1 MMSFFKG
8 CSGLI
13 ITLLGVTVLSFL
25 MANCSIVDPAEAY
38 ARKIVLHPTEDQI
51 AQVRTEMGLDRPL
64 SFIPAIYTMVRQQ
77 SAWGFWSFLADQ

>member
-1 MMSFFKG
+1 MMSFFKR

-51 AQVRTEMGLDRPL
+51 AQVRTEMGLDRL
-64 SFIPAIYTMVRQQ
+64 YTSNIYN
-77 SAWGFWSFLADQ
+77 G